1 MTVTYFQV
9 SVLLVKQVVVILI
22 TFSPTRITVSLF
34 ESLSMPTYAS
44 VRNPTL
50 FHA

>member
-1 MTVTYFQV
+1 MTVAYFQV
-9 SVLLVKQVVVILI
+9 SALLVKQGVVILI
-22 TFSPTRITVSLF
+22 TFSPTVSLF
-34 ESLSMPTYAS
+34 KSLSMATYAS